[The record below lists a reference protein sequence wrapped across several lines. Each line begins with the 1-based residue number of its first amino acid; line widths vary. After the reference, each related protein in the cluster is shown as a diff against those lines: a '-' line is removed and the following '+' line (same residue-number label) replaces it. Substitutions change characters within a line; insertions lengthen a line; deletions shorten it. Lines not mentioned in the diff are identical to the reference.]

1 MSGVLIVHS
10 LRLWGRVVTSDAFQY
25 VLAAWSN
32 IGSTINMVQLN
43 NILNQYYYSCESMKK
58 APRFAVNTADGQN
71 PA

>member
-1 MSGVLIVHS
+1 MHS

-43 NILNQYYYSCESMKK
+43 KILNQY
-58 APRFAVNTADGQN
+58 
-71 PA
+71 